1 VLLQPTLLIEIKH
14 LKSGRAVGH
23 PPQVRRVIPANL
35 VLRNIPNGYGMADL
49 LVKVKTSHGNSYT
62 AIVEASRLLA
72 YNDIPPHGFSL
83 SSLAVVKRLIAIEEL
98 WVAGAQPT
106 ETEEAFW
113 DACFE
118 RQYRPNSFLRREAYL
133 SLAAKDEVAKLA
145 AEVEARMDEAA
156 ERAKTEAERSNDALF
171 GAMKGLDV
179 TGLDQSDAKLAAEL
193 EKALMEDWDYEAVQA
208 PSQPP
213 VQVSGFKRP
222 SASAWTSKKRRAAQQ
237 LNLDTKRRRSENVPA
252 DAPARTT
259 VSESGPSDVTKPRA
273 RKLQSVPTFTLA
285 LRPKP
290 KPSRKSSGI
299 GTRRQA
305 AS

>member
-1 VLLQPTLLIEIKH
+1 MVDMLTKI
-14 LKSGRAVGH
+14 
-23 PPQVRRVIPANL
+23 
-35 VLRNIPNGYGMADL
+35 
-49 LVKVKTSHGNSYT
+49 KTSHSNSYI
-62 AIVEASRLLA
+62 AIVEVSRLLA

-83 SSLAVVKRLIAIEEL
+83 SSPTVVKRLITIEQL
-98 WVAGAQPT
+98 WVAGVLPT

-156 ERAKTEAERSNDALF
+156 ERAKTEAEKSNDALF

-222 SASAWTSKKRRAAQQ
+222 SASAW
-237 LNLDTKRRRSENVPA
+237 NLEEEKSGSPA
-252 DAPARTT
+252 
-259 VSESGPSDVTKPRA
+259 
-273 RKLQSVPTFTLA
+273 
-285 LRPKP
+285 
-290 KPSRKSSGI
+290 
-299 GTRRQA
+299 
-305 AS
+305 